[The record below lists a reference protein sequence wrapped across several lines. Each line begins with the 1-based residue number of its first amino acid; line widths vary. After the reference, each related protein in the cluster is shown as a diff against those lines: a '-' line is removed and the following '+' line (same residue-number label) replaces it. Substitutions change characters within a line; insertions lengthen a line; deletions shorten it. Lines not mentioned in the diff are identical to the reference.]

1 MIMGLMF
8 YPAWRGGGF
17 AREGSITPEE
27 YKAASP
33 DKISEF
39 GVHVASHMN
48 DDHHESTIGI
58 IESQVPGI
66 NASEAVITSV
76 DSTGG
81 IFVKVTRSPV
91 GSEEKQTFKMR
102 LPFPREAKDR
112 NDVKAIMVARMV
124 ASSSEAYFQK
134 LKQTNTSTTKHTG
147 SN

>member
-1 MIMGLMF
+1 VPKDEIEPLKEVNWFKMEIGNQLC
-8 YPAWRGGGF
+8 RGF
-17 AREGSITPEE
+17 ARAGSITPEE

-33 DKISEF
+33 DKISKF
-39 GVHVASHMN
+39 GIHIDSPMN

-81 IFVKVTRSPV
+81 IFVKVARNPV

-112 NDVKAIMVARMV
+112 KDVKEIMVA
-124 ASSSEAYFQK
+124 SFLEA
-134 LKQTNTSTTKHTG
+134 
-147 SN
+147 